1 MSASFGKGWL
11 GEARLSCGSVYLLQH
26 GGGYV
31 LPATAL
37 ETVSSRAHAWI
48 DGKIKARASVQE
60 GNPASYFFYNSQVP
74 AAGVLLEFFRSG
86 FGFGQQPAEGH
97 GLGLIDARGF
107 ELI

>member
-1 MSASFGKGWL
+1 MEVFISFSTV
-11 GEARLSCGSVYLLQH
+11 EAMCCRRQRLRLSSPESY
-26 GGGYV
+26 
-31 LPATAL
+31 
-37 ETVSSRAHAWI
+37 SWI
-48 DGKIKARASVQE
+48 DGKIKERTSVQE